1 MEWPKWGTTQNFCLT
16 FTDELVKQI
25 FIKKT
30 DEVSQL
36 KTKIISIFTMLH
48 LKKKLKEN
56 TRRYLYF
63 TPVYQNL
70 DMNCSSWDIESD
82 RLKLPNNLKIK
93 ILKKWKKAA
102 GEIILYMCTNHL
114 MYSFYDTDWDRQ
126 NFLSFWVIFYPF
138 TQLTIR
144 TIKILKNWKKHLDI
158 LFVYTSVA

>member
-93 ILKKWKKAA
+93 ILKKWKKNCWRNHFIHVYQSFNVQFLWYRLRQT
-102 GEIILYMCTNHL
+102 EFFIILGHFLPFYPTNNPHN
-114 MYSFYDTDWDRQ
+114 Q
-126 NFLSFWVIFYPF
+126 NFA
-138 TQLTIR
+138 
-144 TIKILKNWKKHLDI
+144 KLKKTPRYIIGLH
-158 LFVYTSVA
+158 